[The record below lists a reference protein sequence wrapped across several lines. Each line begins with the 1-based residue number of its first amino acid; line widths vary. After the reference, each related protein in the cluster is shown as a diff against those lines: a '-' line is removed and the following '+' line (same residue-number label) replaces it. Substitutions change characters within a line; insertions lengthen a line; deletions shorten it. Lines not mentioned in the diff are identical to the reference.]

1 MTSRSMILMVL
12 IMPVVVTM
20 MLPMRVMTVD
30 VGMTMLMDVQMLTRS
45 KRIQDIFVR
54 MSLPLCECGRK
65 RMPWDSLDPGRDHS
79 SCFIPA
85 YQQVESNADDE
96 QS

>member
-1 MTSRSMILMVL
+1 MTSRSMIMMVL

-65 RMPWDSLDPGRDHS
+65 RMPWDIRLDLRQNHS
-79 SCFIPA
+79 SSFISA
-85 YQQVESNADDE
+85 YQ
-96 QS
+96 